1 MESILE
7 VALELALLPER
18 LGSGAIGEGGAKER
32 ERDTDVKNSKSWK
45 KERKKERF
53 YLRPALFFF
62 SKAKRIG
69 FGFKNI
75 VQLFLLLFA

>member
-32 ERDTDVKNSKSWK
+32 EREIPMRKIVRVGRK
-45 KERKKERF
+45 KERKR
-53 YLRPALFFF
+53 
-62 SKAKRIG
+62 G
-69 FGFKNI
+69 FI
-75 VQLFLLLFA
+75 

>member
-7 VALELALLPER
+7 VALELALVPER

-45 KERKKERF
+45 KEREV
-53 YLRPALFFF
+53 LFETR
-62 SKAKRIG
+62 A
-69 FGFKNI
+69 
-75 VQLFLLLFA
+75 FLLLQGETDRFWI

>member
-45 KERKKERF
+45 KEREV
-53 YLRPALFFF
+53 LFE
-62 SKAKRIG
+62 ARA
-69 FGFKNI
+69 
-75 VQLFLLLFA
+75 FLLLQGETDPVWI